1 MQDDELEDSDEEGG
15 TGAPLRSAK
24 ELAGMKV

>member
-15 TGAPLRSAK
+15 TGVPLRSAK